1 MTDNW
6 IIERTSR
13 QTMLGQ
19 VIREGAA
26 EWRVHLWIVEQPLA
40 ALSPGQNGL
49 LVLGLG
55 RSLQHPTSEDS
66 HFFFHPPDHNP
77 TTSIICFLLT
87 PWSEVK
93 SATVGLFYPVAAFQ
107 WWIGAGV
114 SGSGFVTPNCVHPL
128 ALAGDL
134 SACAVS
140 FPPASLVNTG
150 STSLSLVPW
159 LIINSQFPTHIPSTT
174 TLALLSIPEPY
185 TQPYLCRIIL
195 SASRETDALILPLSP
210 STPRSSSVYD
220 GLLPA
225 CHRRKGGFGA

>member
-1 MTDNW
+1 MAGSSLDSGTA
-6 IIERTSR
+6 ISR
-13 QTMLGQ
+13 FKSGSKMACWCWGL
-19 VIREGAA
+19 A
-26 EWRVHLWIVEQPLA
+26 EVCNTR
-40 ALSPGQNGL
+40 
-49 LVLGLG
+49 
-55 RSLQHPTSEDS
+55 LQKIPISFSIHKTT
-66 HFFFHPPDHNP
+66 NP

-159 LIINSQFPTHIPSTT
+159 LIINSQSPTHIPSTT

-185 TQPYLCRIIL
+185 NTAIPVSHHSIC
-195 SASRETDALILPLSP
+195 
-210 STPRSSSVYD
+210 
-220 GLLPA
+220 
-225 CHRRKGGFGA
+225 